1 MKNFVTFRRAITP
14 VHSAKMTNIKEV
26 ITPKMTKK
34 MIMGRNVLISI
45 ITKRTFCR
53 VINPTVRGSGGV
65 GLISPQN
72 VLFCDYDRIYIWDIS
87 ALSYFSYE
95 ICHIRSDVYI
105 GYKRTIA
112 A

>member
-14 VHSAKMTNIKEV
+14 VHSAKMTPKKEV

-72 VLFCDYDRIYIWDIS
+72 VLFCDYRHWYIS

-95 ICHIRSDVYI
+95 ICHMRSDVYI

>member
-1 MKNFVTFRRAITP
+1 MPGADTLFAF
-14 VHSAKMTNIKEV
+14 
-26 ITPKMTKK
+26 KK
-34 MIMGRNVLISI
+34 MIMPKCTKGRSLSI